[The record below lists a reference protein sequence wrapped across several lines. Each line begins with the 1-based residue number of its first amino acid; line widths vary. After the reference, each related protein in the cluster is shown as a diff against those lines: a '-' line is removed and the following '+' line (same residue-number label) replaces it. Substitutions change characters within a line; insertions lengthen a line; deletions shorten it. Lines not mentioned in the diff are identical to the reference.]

1 MSSSKKKS
9 QKIDGIW
16 HDSDNNNDDDTTTL
30 ILDRVASTSN
40 AISQYTQNMLEVE
53 ETLLVPVVARLVS
66 ASEQKAFNNKV
77 IWNLGVLDS
86 RLHLVGMHQA
96 VYSSSPSSVSSD
108 TNTALSS
115 KNENQKKMKK
125 EQQLFEQVIPS
136 IPQRMI
142 PRWKRLMYDPQ
153 VAIFQRIL
161 HDE

>member
-1 MSSSKKKS
+1 M
-9 QKIDGIW
+9 
-16 HDSDNNNDDDTTTL
+16 
-30 ILDRVASTSN
+30 
-40 AISQYTQNMLEVE
+40 QNMLELE

-66 ASEQKAFNNKV
+66 SSEQRAFNNKV

-96 VYSSSPSSVSSD
+96 VYSSSSSSLSASN
-108 TNTALSS
+108 NTALSN

-125 EQQLFEQVIPS
+125 EQRLFNQVIPS

-161 HDE
+161 NDE